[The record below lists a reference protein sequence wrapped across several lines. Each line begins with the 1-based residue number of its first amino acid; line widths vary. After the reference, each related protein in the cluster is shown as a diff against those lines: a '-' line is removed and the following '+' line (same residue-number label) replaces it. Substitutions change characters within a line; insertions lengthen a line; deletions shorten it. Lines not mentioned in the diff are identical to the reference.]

1 MNGPAPG
8 VAGFEFRRGPLA
20 EAGASRAW
28 RAAQAGALL
37 AGLALW
43 ALLWLAPETG
53 LRLFW
58 NLLIPVAPALIVVA
72 AGVWRNVCPLAT
84 VALLA
89 RRAGWSR
96 GVRLSP
102 RWQGRLQLAGLGLLL
117 SVVPLRHVLF
127 DRDGPATALLLA
139 AVGLLAFSSGWLFE
153 WKSGWCNGLCPV
165 LHVEKLYGA
174 QTIAPVRNA
183 RCTSC
188 AGCTAVCPDSTA
200 ALSPYTGVKHRPHR
214 AAAAL
219 LVGGFPGFV
228 AGWSLVPDSPGWP
241 GTGGVV
247 QAFAVPLGGM
257 ALSFAVYAVLARS
270 APDGG
275 ALLRRWFAAA
285 AVAVY
290 YWFRV
295 PALIGFGAHPDD
307 GVLVDLSG
315 SVPLLVPWLLRTA
328 AAVFFIWW
336 LVQRRVP
343 ARPWS
348 ERPRRPVGRG

>member
-1 MNGPAPG
+1 MG
-8 VAGFEFRRGPLA
+8 
-20 EAGASRAW
+20 
-28 RAAQAGALL
+28 
-37 AGLALW
+37 GLALW

-53 LRLFW
+53 LLLFW

-84 VALLA
+84 VALMA
-89 RRAGWSR
+89 RRMDWSR
-96 GVRLSP
+96 GVRLSA

-117 SVVPLRHVLF
+117 SVVPLRHVFF
-127 DRDGPATALLLA
+127 DRDGPATALLLTA
-139 AVGLLAFSSGWLFE
+139 LGLLAFASGWLFE

-165 LHVEKLYGA
+165 LPVEKLYGA

-200 ALSPYTGVKHRPHR
+200 AMSPHTGAKQRLHQ
-214 AAAAL
+214 AAATL

-228 AGWSLVPDSPGWP
+228 AGWSLVPDSPAAP
-241 GTGGVV
+241 RADEVV
-247 QAFAVPLGGM
+247 QAFAMPLGGM
-257 ALSFAVYAVLARS
+257 ALSLAVYAVLARTK
-270 APDGG
+270 PEGG
-275 ALLRRWFAAA
+275 AALRRWFAAA
-285 AVAVY
+285 AVALY
-290 YWFRV
+290 YWFRL

-315 SVPLLVPWLLRTA
+315 SVPLVVPWLLRTA

-348 ERPRRPVGRG
+348 ERPLRSGGRC